1 LPLAADSD
9 GDHDGDQSDSA
20 VDDEDGASEEDNTQ
34 DLVDRTRGEL
44 GSAIRNASSNA
55 AGKLYFE
62 FKPFSKMR
70 KSLW

>member
-1 LPLAADSD
+1 MSLAADSD

-20 VDDEDGASEEDNTQ
+20 VDDEGEASEEDNTQ

-44 GSAIRNASSNA
+44 GSAIRNAASNA

-62 FKPFSKMR
+62 L
-70 KSLW
+70 SLVQHTGNRW